1 MAPGGFNGKDYG
13 GGHTGLGLY
22 KYNWSGVSGYADSYP
37 KNADLVEGQTVTF
50 IGKNKKFRNCKG
62 VVGKRDNKYGRSK
75 FPVVLEVFYKKN
87 AGFKYETVYCSKGQL
102 QMPIVLNDK
111 HGQRNALLNANKATR
126 LRKKKNKRLERL
138 ALTSVSKSV

>member
-75 FPVVLEVFYKKN
+75 FPVVLEVFSKKKTE
-87 AGFKYETVYCSKGQL
+87 FKYETVYCSKGQL
-102 QMPIVLNDK
+102 QMPIVLNNK

-126 LRKKKNKRLERL
+126 LRKNKNKRLERL
-138 ALTSVSKSV
+138 ARTSVSKSV